1 MCANVC
7 RMCYVRHRPRSY
19 GAASVMRESTTKKK
33 QQISWKTKKMC
44 ANVWQMTYVRHRRR
58 SSGAAFLMQ
67 KSTTNK
73 QICWKT
79 KHVCVRMC
87 DKCVMLDIGHRH
99 LVRRL
104 WCENQQQQKNS
115 ESVQKPSK
123 CVGMC
128 DRCVM
133 LDIGRGH
140 LGRRLCRKIEEN
152 KQICWNKK

>member
-1 MCANVC
+1 
-7 RMCYVRHRPRSY
+7 MCYVRHRPRSS
-19 GAASVMRESTTKKK
+19 GAASLMRESTTKKK
-33 QQISWKTKKMC
+33 KANLLENKK
-44 ANVWQMTYVRHRRR
+44 NVCECVTNDLCWTSATVIWGGVFDAKINHN
-58 SSGAAFLMQ
+58 
-67 KSTTNK
+67 NK

-87 DKCVMLDIGHRH
+87 DKFVMLDIGHRH

-104 WCENQQQQKNS
+104 WCENQQQKNNS

-128 DRCVM
+128 DRCVL
-133 LDIGRGH
+133 LDVGRGH